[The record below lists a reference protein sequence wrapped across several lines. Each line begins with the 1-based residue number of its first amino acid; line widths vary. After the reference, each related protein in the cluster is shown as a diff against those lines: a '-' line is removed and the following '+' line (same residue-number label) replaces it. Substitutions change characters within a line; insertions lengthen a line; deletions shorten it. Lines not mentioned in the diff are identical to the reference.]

1 LYLAYYEETKNA
13 AQQRIW
19 TFYEAIKIDKMKIKI
34 QTLNDIYKAF
44 ESKAGDYKKNAAC
57 EKGCGFCC
65 KEAGSIDITTL
76 EGLAIRKAMTELPK
90 SRQKKLTRL
99 FQQEIKKREN
109 KVIAP
114 CPFLMKN
121 NACMIYEV
129 RPFSCRRIYSTH
141 RCTPKNPP
149 VVNRRVMELA
159 EQSIKE
165 LQQLDIN
172 GYSGHLS
179 FILYMLSSPA
189 FLSIYENGD
198 FKPEEVM
205 AFGKTHKIVIN
216 KMMG

>member
-1 LYLAYYEETKNA
+1 MMKE
-13 AQQRIW
+13 
-19 TFYEAIKIDKMKIKI
+19 KISA
-34 QTLNDIYKAF
+34 LSDIYKTF
-44 ESKAGDYKKNAAC
+44 EVKTLEYKKDAAC

-65 KEAGSIDITTL
+65 KEAGRIDITTL
-76 EGLAIRKAMTELPK
+76 EGLVIRNAMK
-90 SRQKKLTRL
+90 GFARSRQKSLTKL

-141 RCTPKNPP
+141 VCTRKNPP
-149 VVNRRVMELA
+149 VVNRQVMEA
-159 EQSIKE
+159 AAQSIKE
-165 LQQLDIN
+165 LQQLDIT

-179 FILYMLSSPA
+179 YILYMLSTPA
-189 FLSIYENGD
+189 FLKTYEKKE
-198 FKPEEVM
+198 FKPEEIM
-205 AFGKTHKIVIN
+205 AFGKAHKIAIN